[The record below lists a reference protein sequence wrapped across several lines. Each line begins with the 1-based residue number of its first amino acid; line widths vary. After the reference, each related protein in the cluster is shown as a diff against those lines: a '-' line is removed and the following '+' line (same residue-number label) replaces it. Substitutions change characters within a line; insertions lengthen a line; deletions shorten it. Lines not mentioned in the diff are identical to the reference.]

1 MERSVWIILNKNFS
15 ITIDGEI
22 KNNKVEDKKF
32 SPGSDIWTNELP
44 RLGFSD
50 EKVQKDYDNFITDI
64 ITLFAEPSINE
75 VLIDAKILKKSRTVV
90 EVLEEEEEFTSAKLL
105 ELEKKWKPERII
117 IEYNGMWNMKDLA
130 LPFHWNLEQQLY
142 WLDLMADSN
151 ISISNCP
158 SNIFFCCIIFQNT
171 INSLFCFCFII
182 IILL

>member
-75 VLIDAKILKKSRTVV
+75 VLIDAKIG
-90 EVLEEEEEFTSAKLL
+90 EESEYINCKTPLIIRKIEEYSVDE
-105 ELEKKWKPERII
+105 II
-117 IEYNGMWNMKDLA
+117 K
-130 LPFHWNLEQQLY
+130 
-142 WLDLMADSN
+142 
-151 ISISNCP
+151 
-158 SNIFFCCIIFQNT
+158 
-171 INSLFCFCFII
+171 
-182 IILL
+182 

>member
-75 VLIDAKILKKSRTVV
+75 VLIDAKIG
-90 EVLEEEEEFTSAKLL
+90 EESEYINCKTLLIIRKIEEYSVDE
-105 ELEKKWKPERII
+105 II
-117 IEYNGMWNMKDLA
+117 K
-130 LPFHWNLEQQLY
+130 
-142 WLDLMADSN
+142 
-151 ISISNCP
+151 
-158 SNIFFCCIIFQNT
+158 
-171 INSLFCFCFII
+171 
-182 IILL
+182 